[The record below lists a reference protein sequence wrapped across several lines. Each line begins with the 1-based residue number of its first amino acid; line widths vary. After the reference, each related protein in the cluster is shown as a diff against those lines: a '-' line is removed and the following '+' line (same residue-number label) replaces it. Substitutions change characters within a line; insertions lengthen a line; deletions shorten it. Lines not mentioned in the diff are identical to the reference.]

1 MRRTKYGIPTTLL
14 VLFIVITIII
24 HRSPYWIDIGV
35 MSGIYAMIAL
45 SIGLC
50 YGQAGILSVAQATF
64 ASLGAYATAILD
76 IKLGAPPLVGLI
88 AALTIPAITGYLLCR
103 LLVKMSGLTL
113 AIATLIFGEV
123 IVRILKSGG
132 DFTGG
137 YIGLSGIA
145 PLPFG
150 LGGFGAY
157 LLVWGVLFGLLIG
170 YHNVVRSAYGLSL
183 RTIKSDPLRSQ
194 ADGINVSSRL
204 SVVFALSAVIA
215 GLAGWFYAHYMVY
228 VDPDSL
234 GPTLSIETLLMAI
247 IGGASFIAGPL
258 VGAVVLTVLTALIP
272 GGEATGMIFGAVL
285 MTVLIL
291 FPDGICGLLNKVT
304 RSRGGAV
311 SESAVDAGRAPHESA
326 STRP

>member
-1 MRRTKYGIPTTLL
+1 MRKSRYAIPAI
-14 VLFIVITIII
+14 LFVSFIIITIII
-24 HRSPYWIDIGV
+24 RRSPYWIDIGV
-35 MSGIYAMIAL
+35 MAGIYAMIAL

-64 ASLGAYATAILD
+64 ASLGAYATAILN
-76 IKLGAPPLVGLI
+76 IKLGAPPLLGLI
-88 AALTIPAITGYLLCR
+88 AALVIPAIIGYLLCR

-123 IVRILKSGG
+123 VVRILKSGG
-132 DFTGG
+132 SFTGG

-150 LGGFGAY
+150 LGGFGTY
-157 LLVWGVLFGLLIG
+157 FLVWGVLFALLIV
-170 YHNVVRSAYGLSL
+170 YRNVVRSAYGLSL
-183 RTIKSDPLRSQ
+183 RTIKADPLRSQ

-204 SVVFALSAVIA
+204 SAVFALSAVIA

-247 IGGASFIAGPL
+247 IGGASFVVGPV

-285 MTVLIL
+285 MIVLML
-291 FPDGICGLLNKVT
+291 FPDGICGLLSKVT
-304 RSRGGAV
+304 RSRDGANG
-311 SESAVDAGRAPHESA
+311 ESTVGIGQASHGSPNTAP
-326 STRP
+326 